1 MYLNL
6 HTSCAMSLGES
17 KSGMFFYNQPT
28 YMADSDRSYSEE
40 NASCST
46 VPDFP
51 LPNSVSVDNG
61 SICWRCWAS
70 FDREMEKKNNG
81 FRLKEVKLQYIK

>member
-40 NASCST
+40 NASLISHSLIASVLMMGPYVGGARPYSTDGTCSIT
-46 VPDFP
+46 CFIC
-51 LPNSVSVDNG
+51 NS
-61 SICWRCWAS
+61 
-70 FDREMEKKNNG
+70 NN
-81 FRLKEVKLQYIK
+81 RQNC